1 MNEADKWI
9 GFPQY
14 RQNTPLTFVRT
25 GHELLRV
32 KNVTGTLPGAAYEVQ
47 ISLSPFVARLVRT
60 TTVRLLSPG
69 NPPPPTSP
77 PSLVP
82 ALACSYRPQTAC
94 SHRYPFPR

>member
-9 GFPQY
+9 AFPEY
-14 RQNTPLTFVRT
+14 RQNTPLSFARSR
-25 GHELLRV
+25 HAQLRV

-82 ALACSYRPQTAC
+82 ALACSYRPQTSC
-94 SHRYPFPR
+94 FHRYPLP